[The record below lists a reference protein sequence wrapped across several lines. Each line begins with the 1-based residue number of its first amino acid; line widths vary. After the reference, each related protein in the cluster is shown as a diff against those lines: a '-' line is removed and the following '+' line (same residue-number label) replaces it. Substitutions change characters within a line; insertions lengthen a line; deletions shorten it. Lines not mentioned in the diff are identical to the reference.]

1 MPSSD
6 LINQMGPLLASLRFS
21 QCTISWSW
29 LKLVTKNA
37 QPRSNIWKKKAEAQD
52 NLSMATIGFKIL
64 RCMPFF
70 QLTKGLPLYCPI
82 ASYHCFCK
90 NNENT
95 GFFFF
100 FFQWIWR
107 TNCCLILIE
116 VLLTLCNFHDLS
128 THHGF
133 LNTKHI

>member
-1 MPSSD
+1 MYH
-6 LINQMGPLLASLRFS
+6 I
-21 QCTISWSW
+21 
-29 LKLVTKNA
+29 LKLVETSDEERATKI
-37 QPRSNIWKKKAEAQD
+37 QSLEKESQD

-70 QLTKGLPLYCPI
+70 QLTKGLPLYCPV

-95 GFFFF
+95 WFFFF
-100 FFQWIWR
+100 FSNEFEEPIAAF
-107 TNCCLILIE
+107 ILTE
-116 VLLTLCNFHDLS
+116 VLLTLCNFHDPC